1 MGVST
6 ILCCA
11 CPHSADCLS
20 YTSFPTVLTRL
31 LLSYHFVSINS
42 TTLAEDIICN
52 NLEETHSGFF
62 QSVEIGFEDVTM
74 VLKQKKKKGTEGN
87 GERVILDGSIRGIA
101 KPGRMLA
108 IMGPSG
114 SGS

>member
-1 MGVST
+1 MLKLHIVSYCSDT
-6 ILCCA
+6 SIA
-11 CPHSADCLS
+11 FLS
-20 YTSFPTVLTRL
+20 LRFNEFNY
-31 LLSYHFVSINS
+31 
-42 TTLAEDIICN
+42 LAEDIICN

-74 VLKQKKKKGTEGN
+74 VLKQKKNKGTEGN